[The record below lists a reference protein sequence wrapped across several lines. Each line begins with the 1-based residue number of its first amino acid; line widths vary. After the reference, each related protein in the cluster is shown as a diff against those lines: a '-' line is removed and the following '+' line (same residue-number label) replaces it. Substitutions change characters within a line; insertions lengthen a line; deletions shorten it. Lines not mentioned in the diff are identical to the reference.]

1 MEKELD
7 LYSSTRTDVLTENI
21 TKTALSSNAIRD
33 EIMKD
38 SDGEPCL
45 YENSALIRAEGKKVD
60 FPEGFPEDIQF
71 DAEQIPEN
79 GGLFYSREVEEE
91 ETGQSYHYAITCIHL
106 EGALYYIQWKDI
118 RSLREEIENYFDL
131 NNSLL
136 GIENTFHVNL
146 LLFSSAPD
154 ENGTRSII
162 YASDHLPFY
171 STTEEYGITEDMI
184 SIAVDRPDTLSSADR
199 ARAYTVLAVDDKPY
213 VLFLQKLDSSAFPG
227 TTIMAYLIP
236 YSEAGNM
243 LSEQALLI
251 LAVFLI
257 IAIVFI
263 VWLFSSQLL
272 VRDHRLNDSQKH
284 ELGPRVL
291 TRKSFSFIAVGWVII
306 LLAYALFLSLFRLYS
321 TCQQVNSGL
330 LSMQQRI
337 KENQTQ
343 SASTQSALENT
354 YEEYALLIGQ
364 NLEKYPEYANKEHL
378 QAICDYIGA
387 EYIS

>member
-1 MEKELD
+1 
-7 LYSSTRTDVLTENI
+7 
-21 TKTALSSNAIRD
+21 
-33 EIMKD
+33 
-38 SDGEPCL
+38 
-45 YENSALIRAEGKKVD
+45 
-60 FPEGFPEDIQF
+60 
-71 DAEQIPEN
+71 
-79 GGLFYSREVEEE
+79 
-91 ETGQSYHYAITCIHL
+91 
-106 EGALYYIQWKDI
+106 
-118 RSLREEIENYFDL
+118 
-131 NNSLL
+131 
-136 GIENTFHVNL
+136 
-146 LLFSSAPD
+146 
-154 ENGTRSII
+154 
-162 YASDHLPFY
+162 
-171 STTEEYGITEDMI
+171 MI
-184 SIAVDRPDTLSSADR
+184 SSAVDRPDTLSSADK
-199 ARAYTVLAVDDKPY
+199 ARAYTVLAVDDRPY

-236 YSEAGNM
+236 YSETGNM

-257 IAIVFI
+257 TAIVFI
-263 VWLFSSQLL
+263 VWIFSSQLL
-272 VRDHRLNDSQKH
+272 VRDHRLNDSQKR

-337 KENQTQ
+337 QENQIQ

-364 NLEKYPEYANKEHL
+364 NLEKYPANKEQL

-387 EYIS
+387 EYIMLFDSNGDETMSNSRYVNLCLGKDASSATFDFRRLLTGTPLIRHEPALDEATGEENGPFCWPYQKSRSLPTQQRARRIS